1 MEAACELV
9 WEGPSAISGSRWR
22 VFCWTDRAIS
32 GTCACACVVRFRG
45 EAMGRVFLF
54 GDLVAVCFR
63 TNVGTCHR
71 DIAVSLVCAGSGA
84 GIVGRGWGKLAA
96 CSGV

>member
-45 EAMGRVFLF
+45 EARGACFCLGTSLLF
-54 GDLVAVCFR
+54 VSAQMWGLV
-63 TNVGTCHR
+63 
-71 DIAVSLVCAGSGA
+71 
-84 GIVGRGWGKLAA
+84 IVILQCR
-96 CSGV
+96 